1 MPRRYVQRA
10 RAEAAERTRR
20 EVLLAARRALLERDE
35 LELNVGEIAAAAGVA
50 RSTVYAAF
58 GSRARL
64 LAELAD
70 DVLHGAGLQ
79 SVIDAAGHPNPVE
92 ALETSLRASCRMF
105 GAEHRLFRRLRL
117 LAEVDPDAAA
127 PLARSNADRASGM
140 QSLAERLAAQRRL
153 RAGLSIAEA
162 ARVLG
167 LLTSF
172 AAFDELMAHG
182 GLGPDDVAEL
192 LIRVAQTAVLSPAAT
207 GRSGA

>member
-20 EVLLAARRALLERDE
+20 EVLVAARRALLEQGA
-35 LELNVGEIAAAAGVA
+35 LEFNVGEVAAAAGVA

-58 GSRARL
+58 GSRAGL
-64 LAELAD
+64 LAALAD
-70 DVLHGAGLQ
+70 DVLHGAGLL
-79 SVIDAAGHPNPVE
+79 SVIAAASHPDPVV
-92 ALETSLRASCRMF
+92 ALETSLGASCRMF
-105 GAEHRLFRRLRL
+105 GAEHRLFRRLIL
-117 LAEVDPDAAA
+117 LSEVDPDAAA
-127 PLARSNADRASGM
+127 PLARSNADRATGM
-140 QSLAERLAAQRRL
+140 QSLAGRLAGQRRL
-153 RAGLSIAEA
+153 RAGLSTTEA

-172 AAFDELMAHG
+172 AAFDELTAQ

-192 LIRVAQTAVLSPAAT
+192 LIGVARTAVLSPAAG